1 MGLLSKPSLET
12 RLALIALLLGVGA
25 IFGHITEGE
34 TLRINPE
41 ELAAIVET
49 EVDHVGVHEL
59 ADWIMQS
66 KTDYRLIDVRDPV
79 SYAEYHIPTAENVG
93 ITDLVEYPLT
103 RTEKIV
109 LYSNDGL
116 HSAQAWFLLKA
127 KGYPGVY
134 MVFGGLRAWKDE
146 ILFPI
151 LPADAS
157 DEEVATFEERRF
169 VSDFFGGTPRT
180 GGADAEMATVTM
192 PNVEAPQVA
201 PAAAPSKR
209 RTKEGC

>member
-12 RLALIALLLGVGA
+12 RLAMIALLLGVGA

-34 TLRINPE
+34 TLRIHPQ

-49 EVDHVGVHEL
+49 EVDHVDVREL

-79 SYAEYHIPTAENVG
+79 SYAEYHIPTAENAG
-93 ITDLVEYPLT
+93 ITNLVEYPLT

-134 MVFGGLRAWKDE
+134 ILFGGLRAWKDE
-146 ILFPI
+146 ILFPT
-151 LPADAS
+151 LSSDAL
-157 DEEVATFEERRF
+157 DEELATFEERRF

-180 GGADAEMATVTM
+180 GSTDAETTAVTM
-192 PNVEAPQVA
+192 PKVEAPLVT
-201 PAAAPSKR
+201 PAAPRKR